1 MEKENIETGRGG
13 LDKLQKFRLIIRLIV
28 RETLDEYMSDYRKEI
43 QDVIAK
49 EMDYQ
54 FRMWQEQQ
62 EDIYSGYDRKRR
74 GKS

>member
-1 MEKENIETGRGG
+1 MEKDNIETGRGG
-13 LDKLQKFRLIIRLIV
+13 LDKLQKLRLIIKLIV
-28 RETLDEYMSDYRKEI
+28 RETLDEYMSNYRKEI

-62 EDIYSGYDRKRR
+62 EEMYSGYDRKH
-74 GKS
+74 KMK